1 MAITNINNL
10 VAGSS
15 PEHNYLNVLVT
26 PFFFFLPQKTQTQ
39 LNTDGLLVSVLKIS

>member
-1 MAITNINNL
+1 MEITNINNL

-15 PEHNYLNVLVT
+15 PEHNYLNVLVS
-26 PFFFFLPQKTQTQ
+26 PFFFLPQKTQTQ